1 MGVCQSAGVTA
12 ESGEPATARR
22 HWRADLALIRQ
33 RDLGLLV
40 GSRLVSIT
48 GTAMAP
54 VALAFGV
61 LDLPG
66 ATASSL
72 GIVLFAQA
80 VPQVLFMLVGGV
92 LADRGSRAKVMVTA
106 ECLAGGAAVATA
118 VLLISGHASIPAL
131 AGLAAVGGL
140 AVALFSPAYT
150 GIVPEV
156 VADSDL
162 QSANALL
169 RLASNVARIA
179 GAALAGV
186 LVAVVGAGWAMA
198 IDGSTFLVS
207 AVLIAMVRV
216 RRKRH
221 AADAT
226 AGVLR
231 QLQDGW
237 GEFVSRRWV
246 VVIVVLFAISN
257 VGFSAT
263 IGVLGP
269 VQAQRSLGGAG
280 PWAAVVTAFSV
291 GMVVGVALA
300 LRLRPRRPMLVA
312 CALVP
317 GFALPVLALAA
328 PLSIVVIAAFAL
340 LAGVVSDVFGVLW
353 DTALQQHVQ
362 PESLSRV
369 SSYDWLG
376 SLALVP
382 LGLAAAGPLADRI
395 GLEATLV
402 VAGALCVLPVFAL
415 LDPQVRGLRAGRPA
429 DAS

>member
-1 MGVCQSAGVTA
+1 M
-12 ESGEPATARR
+12 
-22 HWRADLALIRQ
+22 
-33 RDLGLLV
+33 
-40 GSRLVSIT
+40 
-48 GTAMAP
+48 
-54 VALAFGV
+54 
-61 LDLPG
+61 
-66 ATASSL
+66 
-72 GIVLFAQA
+72 
-80 VPQVLFMLVGGV
+80 
-92 LADRGSRAKVMVTA
+92 
-106 ECLAGGAAVATA
+106 
-118 VLLISGHASIPAL
+118 
-131 AGLAAVGGL
+131 
-140 AVALFSPAYT
+140 
-150 GIVPEV
+150 
-156 VADSDL
+156 
-162 QSANALL
+162 
-169 RLASNVARIA
+169 
-179 GAALAGV
+179 
-186 LVAVVGAGWAMA
+186 
-198 IDGSTFLVS
+198 
-207 AVLIAMVRV
+207 
-216 RRKRH
+216 
-221 AADAT
+221 
-226 AGVLR
+226 LR
-231 QLQDGW
+231 QLRDGW